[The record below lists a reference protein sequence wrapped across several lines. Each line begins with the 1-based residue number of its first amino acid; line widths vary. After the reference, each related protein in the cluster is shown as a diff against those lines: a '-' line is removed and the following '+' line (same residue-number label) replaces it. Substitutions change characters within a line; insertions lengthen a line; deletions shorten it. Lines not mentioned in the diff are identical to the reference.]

1 MRKILIIDD
10 EESIRVTFAAFL
22 ERAGHATICADSYE
36 SAMDAIY
43 EQDFDLVFV
52 DIILG
57 NSSGVN
63 ILKNI
68 KTRGL
73 NCPVVMITGDPNV
86 VTAADA
92 LRLGA
97 FDYLIKPI
105 KKETLLRVASHA
117 LQHKTLGDE
126 MRQVEQERERYR
138 QNLEAIFRSVSEA
151 IITFDAELKV
161 IEANAAAE
169 GLLGVNPRGEDWKL
183 RATGG
188 DELRAACLTAVKKT
202 LSSRK
207 PVQEQ
212 RVEFSRDG
220 GAARV
225 AVLNSMPLKDG
236 SGVFRGC
243 VLVLRDI
250 SRLSVLERELCERH
264 HYHNIIGRS
273 SRINAI
279 FGLIEDLKDTDTT
292 ALITGES
299 GTGKELVAK
308 ALHYSSV
315 RSAKPFVAVN
325 CSALTETLLES
336 ELFGHVKGA
345 FTSAIR
351 DKQGR
356 FELASGGTIFLDE
369 IGDISPRIQ
378 LKLLRV
384 LEEREFE
391 RVGDTSTI
399 KVNARVIAATNRNL
413 REMVTR
419 GDFREDLYYRLKVVE
434 LTLPA
439 LRERREDIPLLLS
452 HFLEMFNKRLN
463 RRIDGFAPEAEKALM
478 NYGWPGN
485 VRELQ
490 HAVEHACVLCHA
502 SLIALG
508 DLPPELSEGLICHG
522 ASLAEGDERATLEE
536 LLRVTGGN
544 KAKAARLMGVSRQTM
559 YRRLARLGLD
569 SLCN

>member
-22 ERAGHATICADSYE
+22 ERAGHDTVCADSYE

-43 EQDFDLVFV
+43 DQDFDLVFV

-57 NSSGVN
+57 DSSGVN
-63 ILKNI
+63 VLKNI

-73 NCPVVMITGDPNV
+73 NCPVVMITGDPNI

-117 LQHKTLGDE
+117 LQHKALGDE
-126 MRQVEQERERYR
+126 MRQVEQARERDR
-138 QNLEAIFRSVSEA
+138 LHLEAIFRSVSEA
-151 IITFDAELKV
+151 IITVDAGLKV

-169 GLLGVNPRGEDWKL
+169 GFFGVTPRGEDWNL
-183 RATGG
+183 RFHGG
-188 DELRAACLTAVKKT
+188 DELRSACLSAVKKT
-202 LSSRK
+202 LSNRK
-207 PVQEQ
+207 AVQEQ
-212 RVEFSRDG
+212 RIEYSRDG
-220 GAARV
+220 ANKV
-225 AVLNSMPLKDG
+225 AVLNSAPLKDG

-250 SRLSVLERELCERH
+250 SRLAVLERELCDRH

-273 SRINAI
+273 SRIKAI
-279 FGLIEDLKDTDTT
+279 FGLIENLKDTDTT

-308 ALHYSSV
+308 ALHYSSA

-413 REMVTR
+413 REMVKR
-419 GDFREDLYYRLKVVE
+419 GDFREDLYYRLKVIE

-439 LRERREDIPLLLS
+439 LRERREDIPLLLN
-452 HFLEMFNKRLN
+452 HFLQVFNKSLN
-463 RRIDGFAPEAEKALM
+463 RSIEGFAPEAEKALM

-502 SLIALG
+502 SLIAPG
-508 DLPPELSEGLICHG
+508 DLPPELNDGLCCRVD
-522 ASLAEGDERATLEE
+522 SDESDERATLEE
-536 LLRVTGGN
+536 ILRVTGGN